1 MDTSLVQ
8 FYYHIML
15 LEWIQNFDMMMI
27 ECVRNPLS
35 NVSKS
40 FLSIYSCYAAEILL
54 EILMPLHYDCAF
66 RWPLATS
73 IKWFA

>member
-8 FYYHIML
+8 LYYHIML
-15 LEWIQNFDMMMI
+15 SEWFQNLDVMM
-27 ECVRNPLS
+27 LS
-35 NVSKS
+35 VYEILCQMSQI

>member
-8 FYYHIML
+8 FYHHIYVVRMDSEL
-15 LEWIQNFDMMMI
+15 YYDDV

-35 NVSKS
+35 NVSIS

-54 EILMPLHYDCAF
+54 EILMPLHYGCAF
-66 RWPLATS
+66 RWPLATL

>member
-1 MDTSLVQ
+1 MVTSLVQ
-8 FYYHIML
+8 FYHHIML
-15 LEWIQNFDMMMI
+15 LEWFQNFDVMM
-27 ECVRNPLS
+27 LS
-35 NVSKS
+35 VYEILCQMSIS

>member
-1 MDTSLVQ
+1 MDRSLVQ

-15 LEWIQNFDMMMI
+15 LGWTQNFDMMI
-27 ECVRNPLS
+27 LS
-35 NVSKS
+35 VYEILCKSLKS

-54 EILMPLHYDCAF
+54 EILMPLHYDCVF